1 MTAVRTAARKESVL
15 GSSAQDSQYQGS
27 QEHCVAEYLLL
38 GWSTGPP
45 LTRLRL
51 PMLLRRRPAITTVL
65 SGACGKSEDRLP
77 DCTVLLRPWAGH
89 HSRP

>member
-1 MTAVRTAARKESVL
+1 MRSAAKDRGISGL
-15 GSSAQDSQYQGS
+15 FSQDSRHQGS

-51 PMLLRRRPAITTVL
+51 PMLLRRRPAFTTVL
-65 SGACGKSEDRLP
+65 GASRESEHRLS
-77 DCTVLLRPWAGH
+77 DCTVLLSPCVGH
-89 HSRP
+89 HHSL